1 MTPLRTRLL
10 LAALLIG
17 QLFLLASQ
25 EPDGDGSGSLL
36 EGAALRSLGPLAWTV
51 DQVSGIFASAT
62 SGARSRSE
70 LLDENRNLRTE
81 LLELRRGALRLEG
94 LEQENEGLAKTLGFS
109 RRGQGR
115 LRAAEVV
122 YADHGSWLRSL
133 VLYAGSSGGGARL
146 NQPVLT
152 SDGLVGRVVLVAGAY
167 AKVQLVTDRA
177 ASVGVQLG
185 RSRRQAVL
193 RGSAPGELLL
203 DYIPRQAGIE
213 VGEQVLTAGIDG
225 VYPRGIPVGVVA
237 AVEPGDEVF
246 HRVVVRP
253 VVDFS
258 RLDFVYLLEGESVP
272 PELMREGAGPDA
284 SR

>member
-1 MTPLRTRLL
+1 MTHRRLRLL

-17 QLFLLASQ
+17 QLFLLALQ
-25 EPDGDGSGSLL
+25 EPDNDGSGSLL
-36 EGAALRSLGPLAWTV
+36 EGAALRGLGPLAWMV
-51 DQVSGIFASAT
+51 DRVSGIFASAS

-70 LLDENRNLRTE
+70 LLDENRKLRAE

-94 LEQENEGLAKTLGFS
+94 LEQENEGLARTLGFS
-109 RRGQGR
+109 RREQGR

-133 VLYAGSSGGGARL
+133 VLYAGSSGGGARR

-152 SDGLVGRVVLVAGAY
+152 SDGLVGRVVRVAGGY

-177 ASVGVQLG
+177 ASVGVQLE

-203 DYIPRQAGIE
+203 DYVPRQATIE
-213 VGEQVLTAGIDG
+213 VGERVLTAGIDG
-225 VYPRGIPVGVVA
+225 VYPRGIPVGVVIS
-237 AVEPGDEVF
+237 VEPGDEAF

-253 VVDFS
+253 AVDFS
-258 RLDFVYLLEGESVP
+258 RLDFIYLLEGESVP
-272 PELMREGAGPDA
+272 PELVREDQDA
-284 SR
+284 PR